1 MIKRILSVITIVTLT
16 ANAAALADK
25 RYTIDTVRIHAKID
39 STGGVWINES
49 RTYTFKGRF
58 AFATYELPL
67 QGIPEISDIDIS
79 EGGSRYSQIRSDE
92 ERLPGTFFIEREP
105 DLLLIR
111 WHYEAR
117 DETRTFDLRFYLKGV
132 AVAHADVAEF
142 YYKFIGTGWDRQ
154 TANVEVTAQLPGAV
168 PVEDIKVWAHGPLH
182 GTCAISGPGQARFE
196 VAPLPAKT
204 FWEGRIVFPKR
215 FLPAAL
221 SRTERII
228 LPTILAEERAWAEKA
243 NHRRTNAA
251 SKLEAQQAWREQN
264 FPWLFAANLGGLM
277 LLFYLY
283 NRHGRSLVDAH
294 RRQEMSPPLEI
305 PPALANYYYSGLQ
318 LSAGALVSTLLD
330 LARRGIITIQEE
342 NNEKGFL
349 RWRWKKR
356 EYVIQFEADKINDN
370 RSRLRA
376 HELELLHFL
385 QDEIAQ
391 GAASMPFSAIAQ
403 SRRKFLKW
411 FPQWRKRIKAMAAD
425 QQYFDPESVRAATR
439 CSLGMLMLVGLGIL
453 AVVKMGKTGI
463 PFIISG
469 AALAALSFAILRYS
483 KETAAQRGRLLGFRD
498 FIKRVSKNQGSIN
511 FNLQTLE
518 PALIYAMAVDFPPH
532 ALKKLLQNAEQ
543 YLGTVHYPWYVSQQR
558 THGSFAEGISS
569 MMTAASTTLSSASG
583 AGGGASSGGG
593 GGAGG
598 SGGSAG

>member
-1 MIKRILSVITIVTLT
+1 MVKRILSVITIVTLT

-25 RYTIDTVRIHAKID
+25 RYTIEAVGIHAKID
-39 STGGVWINES
+39 SAGGVWINES

-58 AFATYELPL
+58 TFATYELPL
-67 QGIPEISDIDIS
+67 QGIPEISDIDVS
-79 EGGSRYSQIRSDE
+79 EGGSRYLQIRSDE

-111 WHYEAR
+111 WHYDAR

-154 TANVEVTAQLPGAV
+154 TANVEVAAQLPGAV

-182 GTCAISGPGQARFE
+182 GTCAIVGPGQARFE

-215 FLPAAL
+215 FLPAAF
-221 SRTERII
+221 SRTERVI
-228 LPTILAEERAWAEKA
+228 LPTILAEEHAWAEEA
-243 NHRRTNAA
+243 NRRRTNAA

-264 FPWLFAANLGGLM
+264 LPWLFAANLGGLM

-294 RRQEMSPPLEI
+294 RRQEMSPPQEI
-305 PPALANYYYSGLQ
+305 PPALANYYYAGSQ

-330 LARRGIITIQEE
+330 LARRGIITIQDE
-342 NNEKGFL
+342 NSEKGFL
-349 RWRWKKR
+349 GWRWKKR
-356 EYVIQFEADKINDN
+356 EYVIQFETDKINDN
-370 RSRLRA
+370 RSILRA

-391 GAASMPFSAIAQ
+391 GAASMPFSAIPK

-411 FPQWRKRIKAMAAD
+411 FQQWRKRIKAMAAG
-425 QQYFDPESVRAATR
+425 QQYFDPESVRAAIR
-439 CSLGMLMLVGLGIL
+439 CSLGMLVLVGLGIL
-453 AVVKMGKTGI
+453 AVVKMGKPGI

-469 AALAALSFAILRYS
+469 AALAALSFGILRYS

-498 FIKRVSKNQGSIN
+498 FMKRVSKNQGSIN

-532 ALKKLLQNAEQ
+532 ALKKLLQNAEH
-543 YLGTVHYPWYVSQQR
+543 YLGTVNYPWYVSQQR
-558 THGSFAEGISS
+558 THGSFAESISS
-569 MMTAASTTLSSASG
+569 MMTTASTTLSSASG